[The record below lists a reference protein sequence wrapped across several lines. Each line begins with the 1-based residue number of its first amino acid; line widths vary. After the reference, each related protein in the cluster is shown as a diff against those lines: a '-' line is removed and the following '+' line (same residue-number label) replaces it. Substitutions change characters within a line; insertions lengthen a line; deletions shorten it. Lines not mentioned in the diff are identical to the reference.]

1 MAKERGGQE
10 DVPCTPEPQMDV
22 ISASLGT
29 IRIKDADSNAAESI
43 AARFVS
49 EVTLHTPAVL
59 TRKMHLRM
67 ERARREQGL
76 RKLSEGPVPQRIP

>member
-1 MAKERGGQE
+1 MAKGRGGQE

-29 IRIKDADSNAAESI
+29 RIKDADSNAAESI

-59 TRKMHLRM
+59 TRKMRLRM
-67 ERARREQGL
+67 ERTRREQGL

>member
-1 MAKERGGQE
+1 M
-10 DVPCTPEPQMDV
+10 P
-22 ISASLGT
+22 I
-29 IRIKDADSNAAESI
+29 SNAAESI

-59 TRKMHLRM
+59 TRKMRLRM
-67 ERARREQGL
+67 ERTRREQGL